1 MTNKVVLYLVT
12 RYMTYAVQFIT
23 SIWVAVKLGPFYL
36 GIWGVILLLIN
47 YFKLINFG
55 ISNSLTVLL
64 VQHKENKK
72 QVDDYVKTALGL
84 LSVLGFCIILFGIY
98 YHLFGISYI
107 DKYRLGNLLYVICFI
122 TILEHI
128 NNLFMVIYRVMNNL
142 FYVAFYQS
150 VVPLLLFC
158 ALFAATGWT
167 LLMFL
172 LGAYVLGNGLSIFFF
187 VRGGLISW
195 KGKFEF
201 VYAKI
206 ILKKGLFLFIYNL
219 CFYLIV
225 VSTRTIVSIFYTVE
239 EFGYFTF
246 AFTLANSV
254 LLLLEAFSF
263 VILPK
268 VIDRLTSA
276 DPLEI
281 KQVIRKLR
289 VNYISMAHGCIY
301 LALLFFP
308 VLSHFVPKYS
318 STLAG
323 LQLMALAIMLN
334 TNSFGYGSYLMA
346 QNKEKIIAKM
356 ACISVIFN
364 VVCALVAVIVFHI
377 DYIYVIVS
385 TMLAYWVYSSLCVF
399 YAKKNLNE
407 KPGLFKVLNEAF
419 PLRLL
424 IPYLCGIIIVVMNY
438 QYLIFVPLMVFIL
451 LNIKTI
457 SEIYHTIKRI
467 LISPEIVNL

>member
-1 MTNKVVLYLVT
+1 M
-12 RYMTYAVQFIT
+12 
-23 SIWVAVKLGPFYL
+23 
-36 GIWGVILLLIN
+36 LLIN

-122 TILEHI
+122 AILEHI

-276 DPLEI
+276 
-281 KQVIRKLR
+281 
-289 VNYISMAHGCIY
+289 
-301 LALLFFP
+301 
-308 VLSHFVPKYS
+308 VLWK
-318 STLAG
+318 
-323 LQLMALAIMLN
+323 
-334 TNSFGYGSYLMA
+334 
-346 QNKEKIIAKM
+346 
-356 ACISVIFN
+356 
-364 VVCALVAVIVFHI
+364 
-377 DYIYVIVS
+377 
-385 TMLAYWVYSSLCVF
+385 
-399 YAKKNLNE
+399 
-407 KPGLFKVLNEAF
+407 
-419 PLRLL
+419 
-424 IPYLCGIIIVVMNY
+424 
-438 QYLIFVPLMVFIL
+438 
-451 LNIKTI
+451 
-457 SEIYHTIKRI
+457 
-467 LISPEIVNL
+467 